1 MMVSPSDAG
10 YWTALGILLVPV
22 SAGFKYLVWDFLQM
36 PDTLHSRYSTAVT
49 EAHATIHE
57 RRFLPTLVQ
66 IHDQVTARKEL
77 LKAASTTDIL
87 MELPIDAQV
96 REAMAA
102 VSERNSLDRTFGRAA
117 WLCPWVAISW
127 LFVICSSVVLFFV
140 IHHAPPSWKTI
151 CTRGLTLT
159 IVTASLAGMIFFGL
173 FLRARNRL
181 IRLLGGNRF

>member
-1 MMVSPSDAG
+1 VFDSPDAA
-10 YWTALGILLVPV
+10 YWTALGIVLLP
-22 SAGFKYLVWDFLQM
+22 AGAGLKYLVWDFFQM
-36 PDTLHSRYSTAVT
+36 PETLHSRFSTAVT
-49 EAHATIHE
+49 EAHAAIHE

-66 IHDQVTARKEL
+66 IHDHVTARKEL

-102 VSERNSLDRTFGRAA
+102 VSERNSLDRAFGRAA
-117 WLCPWVAISW
+117 WTCPWVAISW
-127 LFVICSSVVLFFV
+127 LIVICSSLTLFFV
-140 IHHAPPSWKTI
+140 IHHAVPGWKTVYKW
-151 CTRGLTLT
+151 GLILA
-159 IVTASLAGMIFFGL
+159 IVTASMAGIVFFGL